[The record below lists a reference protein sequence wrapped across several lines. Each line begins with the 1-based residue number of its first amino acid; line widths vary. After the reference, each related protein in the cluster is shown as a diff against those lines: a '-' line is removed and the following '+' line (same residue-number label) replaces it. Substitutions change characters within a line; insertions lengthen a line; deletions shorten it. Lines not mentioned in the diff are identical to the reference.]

1 MSTSNSAR
9 RHLVWLTTAVRYNL
23 IEHSRN
29 TFAMLL
35 VVAFVPTWTI
45 LAYLVIPRTAIPF
58 HLRATGQLLSP
69 AGNQMTQLTGA
80 LNVVALITGFMM
92 FAATFTGGR
101 FDKRLALAGYPR
113 AHLVLAKA
121 ATLTLASVLVAAY
134 ATTVICTAWS
144 PKQPLQLATA
154 LFSSAMT
161 YGALGVVFGSVLR
174 REVEG
179 MFAIAMTSVVDITL
193 QNPTRSSSAE
203 SPLVHYLPSHG
214 AIQTATA
221 SAFSTAH
228 TPTYLALQGLWF
240 SVTALLALLTFHR
253 RTRNAIPR
261 SNDARPA
268 QAGPGVPPQESDV
281 PATPKRSPAPSPTP

>member
-1 MSTSNSAR
+1 MNNGASG
-9 RHLVWLTTAVRYNL
+9 HLTWFTTAVRYNL

-29 TFAMLL
+29 KFAMVL
-35 VVAFVPTWTI
+35 VVTFVPTWTI
-45 LAYLVIPRTAIPF
+45 LAYLVIPKTAVPF
-58 HLRATGQLLSP
+58 HLRATGQLLAP

-80 LNVVALITGFMM
+80 INAVSLITGFMM

-113 AHLVLAKA
+113 PHLVLAKA
-121 ATLTLASVLVAAY
+121 AALTLASALVAAY
-134 ATTVICTAWS
+134 ATAVICAAWS

-179 MFAIAMTSVVDITL
+179 MFAIAMTSIVDITL

-203 SPLVHYLPSHG
+203 SPLVHFLPSHG

-221 SAFSTAH
+221 SGFST
-228 TPTYLALQGLWF
+228 TPTPAYLALQALWF
-240 SVTALLALLTFHR
+240 TAAALLALLTFHR
-253 RTRNAIPR
+253 RTRNALPPAGGGAW
-261 SNDARPA
+261 DAR
-268 QAGPGVPPQESDV
+268 AGTEAPRAHSDDGIHR
-281 PATPKRSPAPSPTP
+281 ARHSAYER

>member
-1 MSTSNSAR
+1 MSNGAR
-9 RHLVWLTTAVRYNL
+9 RHLIWFTTAVRYNV

-29 TFAMLL
+29 KFAMLL
-35 VVAFVPTWTI
+35 VVAFVPTWTV
-45 LAYLVIPRTAIPF
+45 LAYLVIPKTPIPF
-58 HLRATGQLLSP
+58 RLRATGQLLAP

-80 LNVVALITGFMM
+80 LNAVALITGFMM

-113 AHLVLAKA
+113 PHLVLAKA
-121 ATLTLASVLVAAY
+121 ATLTLASALVAAY
-134 ATTVICTAWS
+134 ATAVICMAWS

-179 MFAIAMTSVVDITL
+179 MFAVAMTSIVDITL
-193 QNPTRSSSAE
+193 QNPTRSSSAG
-203 SPLVHYLPSHG
+203 SPLVHFLPSHG

-221 SAFSTAH
+221 SGFSTTH
-228 TPTYLALQGLWF
+228 TPDYLALQALWF
-240 SVTALLALLTFHR
+240 TATALLALLAFHR
-253 RTRNAIPR
+253 RTRNALPPK
-261 SNDARPA
+261 A
-268 QAGPGVPPQESDV
+268 AGVGLAHVGTEASTVGIDITTTPPKQS
-281 PATPKRSPAPSPTP
+281 SAPSLAP

>member
-1 MSTSNSAR
+1 MSNGAGN
-9 RHLVWLTTAVRYNL
+9 HLNWFTTAVRYNL

-29 TFAMLL
+29 TFAMIL
-35 VVAFVPTWTI
+35 VVAFVPTWTT
-45 LAYLVIPRTAIPF
+45 LAYLVIPKTAIPF
-58 HLRATGQLLSP
+58 HLRATGQLLTP

-80 LNVVALITGFMM
+80 LNAVALITGFMM
-92 FAATFTGGR
+92 FAATFTGAR

-113 AHLVLAKA
+113 PHLVLAKA
-121 ATLTLASVLVAAY
+121 ATLTLASALVATY

-179 MFAIAMTSVVDITL
+179 MFAIAMTSIVDITL

-203 SPLVHYLPSHG
+203 STLVHFLPSHG

-221 SAFSTAH
+221 SGFST
-228 TPTYLALQGLWF
+228 TPTPDYLALQALWF
-240 SVTALLALLTFHR
+240 TATALLALLTFHR
-253 RTRNAIPR
+253 RTRNALPPK
-261 SNDARPA
+261 STAA
-268 QAGPGVPPQESDV
+268 ALAHATAEVPSTGSDV
-281 PATPKRSPAPSPTP
+281 DATPPKKSPAPSPAP